1 MATTDNIDVKK
12 GKDKGQGQE
21 LRQSGSESYQSPFN
35 EIERAFDEYLGGGW
49 LQPFRLQWPSW
60 AERARTLDLKTP
72 RIDVLDQDDQ
82 IIVNAEIPG
91 VKKEN
96 LEVTLS
102 NNTLTIRGKTRKK
115 AEEKQG
121 DYIRR
126 EISSGEVSRTVLL
139 PSDVDESGAKATF
152 RDGVLE
158 LMLPKLQKT
167 KRHKIDIQ
175 G

>member
-1 MATTDNIDVKK
+1 MATSENIEVKK
-12 GKDKGQGQE
+12 GKEKGQGQE
-21 LRQSGSESYQSPFN
+21 IQHPRSETYLSPFD

-49 LQPFRLQWPSW
+49 MRPFRLQWPSW
-60 AERARTLDLKTP
+60 AERARTIDLKTP
-72 RIDVLDQDDQ
+72 RVDVLDQDDQ

-91 VKKEN
+91 IKKEN

-102 NNTLTIRGKTRKK
+102 NNTLTIHGRTEKK
-115 AEEKQG
+115 AEEKKG

-126 EISSGEVSRTVLL
+126 EISSGEVSRTVVL
-139 PSDVDESGAKATF
+139 PSDVDESGVKATF
-152 RDGVLE
+152 KDGVLA
-158 LMLPKLQKT
+158 LTLPKVQKT